1 MKQPVIQPSI
11 AREALCSSPYR
22 PLFQQATEWL
32 GMLGKFGVAAGEGPA
47 ACTPAP
53 INPAAVIAMER
64 VAIEIAAL
72 ANGVTNGSYDL
83 PGALDALKAIAIRAG
98 TIAGV
103 AELEVKRSALQAAKP
118 VGSA

>member
-1 MKQPVIQPSI
+1 MKQPILQPSI
-11 AREALCSSPYR
+11 AREALVSSPYR

-32 GMLGKFGVAAGEGPA
+32 GRLGAGADEGPA
-47 ACTPAP
+47 ACTPGP

-72 ANGVTNGSYDL
+72 ANNITGGAYDL
-83 PGALDALKAIAIRAG
+83 PGALEALQAIAVRASTIG
-98 TIAGV
+98 TIAAQEANRAAMV
-103 AELEVKRSALQAAKP
+103 AIKP